1 VTSRGADGSPPEPQM
16 LQSSF
21 SMALMTGRAES
32 SASAGSK
39 NHADIERKRRPVF
52 VVGCHRS
59 GTNLLYDTLLSAGRF
74 ALYRGYLPIYEILL
88 PHFGSLGNPR
98 NRERIVDTWMQSKGF
113 RRAGLEPGSISS
125 RLRAECRNGGDFLR
139 IVMDEIA
146 QSQGAQR
153 WALYD
158 PDSVLNMA
166 QIKRELPDALFVHI
180 IRDGRDIAL
189 SLMKMGGYRP
199 FPWRRQQRGLL
210 ETALYWDWTVHKGR
224 QSGLRIPQ
232 DYIEVH
238 YEELVAQPRAVL
250 ARLGDFLDHDLD
262 YERIQKT
269 GLGRLRESNSSFR
282 GDEKETQNPVNRWKE
297 KLSHSQVV
305 ELEALIGTSLEKFGY
320 PLTVDPT
327 ERRIGLRWK
336 CLASV
341 YPSLLSTKHW
351 LKLSTPAG
359 RLADLSAL
367 ELEDA
372 ASDSD

>member
-1 VTSRGADGSPPEPQM
+1 M

-21 SMALMTGRAES
+21 GIALMTGPVES
-32 SASAGSK
+32 SVSAGSN
-39 NHADIERKRRPVF
+39 NHADTERKRRPVF

-59 GTNLLYDTLLSAGRF
+59 GTNLLYDTLLSAGGF
-74 ALYRGYLPIYEILL
+74 TLYHGYLPIYEILL
-88 PHFGSLGNPR
+88 PRFGSLGNPR
-98 NRERIVDTWMQSKGF
+98 NRERLVDTWMQSKGF

-125 RLRAECRNGGDFLR
+125 RLLAECRNGGDFIR
-139 IVMDEIA
+139 IVMDEMA
-146 QSQGAQR
+146 QGQSAQR

-158 PDSVLNMA
+158 PDSVLNMP
-166 QIKRELPDALFVHI
+166 QIKKELPDSLFVHI

-224 QSGLRIPQ
+224 QSGLRMSR

-238 YEELVAQPRAVL
+238 YEALVTQPQAVL

-262 YERIQKT
+262 YNRIQKN

-282 GDEKETQNPVNRWKE
+282 GDERETQNPVNRWKE
-297 KLSHSQVV
+297 KLSHAEVIA
-305 ELEALIGTSLEKFGY
+305 LEALIGQSLEQFGY
-320 PLTVDPT
+320 ALTVDPRD
-327 ERRIGLRWK
+327 RRIGLPWK
-336 CLASV
+336 CVASL
-341 YPSLLSTKHW
+341 YPSFLTTKRW
-351 LKLSTPAG
+351 LKLSTPVG
-359 RLADLSAL
+359 RFADLSAL

-372 ASDSD
+372 ASDSHLAR